1 MFNRILVVRTD
12 RVGDVV
18 LSMPAVEALRA
29 LFPAAYICMM
39 VAPCC
44 REIVEHSRFLDDFL
58 LYDKQSIGR
67 SFRKAW
73 KFSRELRSRR
83 FDVAFVLHPTIRA
96 HVSVY
101 FAGIPRR
108 VGYRKKFS
116 FLLTDTIV
124 HTKHRGEKHETEY
137 ALDLLR
143 AVGLEP
149 ATYAPH
155 LTVSDDADRRARDL
169 LREAG
174 ITSEDTV
181 IVLHPAA
188 SCPSKIWP
196 PDYFARAAD
205 ELIAKYGCKTVV
217 VSGPDGLRQADE
229 VIRRMTREAV
239 NLAGRTTLS
248 TLAGIF
254 KQSELVISNDS
265 GPVHVASAVGAP
277 VISIF
282 GRKQEGLSP
291 RRWGPLGN
299 KGVAL
304 HKDVGCE
311 QCRAHNCSRDFACL
325 KAVTVEDVLTAA
337 DALLRPG
344 AVITKSIG

>member
-29 LFPAAYICMM
+29 LFPRAYISMM
-39 VAPCC
+39 VAPCA
-44 REIVEHSRFLDDFL
+44 REIVEHSPFLDDFL
-58 LYDKQSIGR
+58 IYDKQAIGR
-67 SFRKAW
+67 SLGRAW
-73 KFSRELRSRR
+73 QFGRDLSRR
-83 FDVAFVLHPTIRA
+83 CYDVAFVLHPTMRA
-96 HVSVY
+96 HVSVF

-108 VGYRKKFS
+108 VGFRRNLP
-116 FLLTDTIV
+116 FLLTDTIA

-137 ALDLLR
+137 TLDLLR
-143 AVGLEP
+143 AVGLTP
-149 ATYAPH
+149 AVYAPH
-155 LTVSDDADRRARDL
+155 LAVPADAVESARKL

-174 ITSEDTV
+174 ITPDDTV

-196 PDYFARAAD
+196 PDYFAQAAD
-205 ELIAKYGCKTVV
+205 ELIDKYGCKTVV
-217 VSGPDGLRQADE
+217 VAGADGLRQADA
-229 VIRRMTREAV
+229 VVRSMTRQAV
-239 NLAGRTTLS
+239 NLAGKTTLS

-254 KQSELVISNDS
+254 KQSGLVISNDS

-282 GRKQEGLSP
+282 GRKQQGLSP
-291 RRWGPLGN
+291 RRWGPLGD
-299 KGVAL
+299 KGRAL
-304 HKDVGCE
+304 HKDVGCAE
-311 QCRAHNCSRDFACL
+311 CRAHACSREFACL
-325 KAVTVEDVLTAA
+325 KAVTVQDVLTAA

-344 AVITKSIG
+344 PGAKP